1 MINLQDHPAVKN
13 YLGPMLVSFCYEVD
27 LVIIVCSAL
36 QSLTIA

>member
-27 LVIIVCSAL
+27 SVIIVNAL
-36 QSLTIA
+36 LSLTIA